1 MWISGGSAESLRQKC
16 AGFVRRT
23 GRIGRLEWM
32 EEQAV
37 GSRGGGSNQDFVDYR
52 FYSKRWKI
60 LESFDQIYILIGLLW
75 QPPEKLI
82 IRR

>member
-1 MWISGGSAESLRQKC
+1 
-16 AGFVRRT
+16 
-23 GRIGRLEWM
+23 M